1 MAPPT
6 PTPAAAPR
14 SGVLARTRVVSPEG
28 CHVRAARHYP
38 RHPRRVEGREG
49 ASAGCDVAQLPFP
62 ASLSGPPWRR
72 PRDVVG
78 GSPFSFLHAAAAAR
92 CAPGGQRLRG
102 QASLPRVGLGL
113 AQGKGLPGPF
123 LTSWVSSLPPRVAPG
138 PRSPHA
144 QLLVLALGF
153 PYSSVNLP
161 AMQETRVRFLCREEP
176 LEKEMATH
184 SSSFAWRIPWT
195 EEPGGLQSIALQSQ
209 TQLKRL
215 STHARSYLKEK
226 N

>member
-1 MAPPT
+1 MGVAARPSGTVSPFRAEQGTSLETPRRARALSCQELGTTWFSRVAAGFSSYDGDLSLPLGLALGPT

-102 QASLPRVGLGL
+102 NPEIPAF
-113 AQGKGLPGPF
+113 PG
-123 LTSWVSSLPPRVAPG
+123 
-138 PRSPHA
+138 
-144 QLLVLALGF
+144 
-153 PYSSVNLP
+153 
-161 AMQETRVRFLCREEP
+161 EE
-176 LEKEMATH
+176 H
-184 SSSFAWRIPWT
+184 
-195 EEPGGLQSIALQSQ
+195 
-209 TQLKRL
+209 
-215 STHARSYLKEK
+215 
-226 N
+226 